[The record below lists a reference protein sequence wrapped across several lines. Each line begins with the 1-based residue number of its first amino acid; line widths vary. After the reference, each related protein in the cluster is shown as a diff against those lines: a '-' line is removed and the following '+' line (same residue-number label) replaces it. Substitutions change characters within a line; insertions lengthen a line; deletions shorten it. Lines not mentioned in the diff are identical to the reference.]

1 MTGPEQHQAAPGDA
15 PGFDQ
20 EKVAGSPWWR
30 DAVFYQIYVRSF
42 ADADGDGLGDLP
54 GIVSR
59 LPYLR
64 ELGTDAVWLT
74 PFYPSPQHDAGYDVA
89 DFCAV
94 DPRFGT
100 LADFDT
106 LVDAAHGLGLR
117 VVVDIVPNHTS
128 WAHAWFRA
136 ALEAAPGSAERARY
150 IFREGRGPGG
160 DEPPNNWQSV
170 FGGPAWTRATGADG
184 TPGEWYLHLF
194 DQSQPDLNWRN
205 PEVGDMFES
214 VLRFWLDRGV
224 DGFRIDVAHSLF
236 KEESLRDQVRT
247 HEVVAGQ
254 TLDEDGGMVT
264 PHEDDEPMWDQPE
277 VHDVYRRW
285 HRVLAEYPGD
295 RMSVAEAW
303 TKTPESMAR
312 FVRPDELSQSF
323 NFAWLA
329 APWSA
334 TAFARVIESTVAALE
349 PVGASATWVLENHD
363 VIRVVTRYGGGEVG
377 LARAR
382 AAALAMLALPGSAY
396 LYQGQELG
404 LAQVD
409 VPPAARQDPMWF
421 RTGEVGRDGCR
432 VPVPW
437 SGVEPP
443 FGFGPG
449 EGQPWL
455 PQPEDWAALTV
466 EAESADSD
474 STLSFFRRALEL
486 RRKVALA
493 SGDEVLV
500 HPVVDGVLRF
510 DRAELRVVVNCSQ
523 ASVDLPPGE
532 ILLASGP
539 LTDDQLPPDTS
550 VWVR

>member
-1 MTGPEQHQAAPGDA
+1 MTGSERAAPA
-15 PGFDQ
+15 Q
-20 EKVAGSPWWR
+20 AGAVWWR

-42 ADADGDGLGDLP
+42 ADADGDGLGDLR

-59 LPYLR
+59 LPHVR
-64 ELGTDAVWLT
+64 ELGADAVWLT
-74 PFYPSPQHDAGYDVA
+74 PFYVSPQHDAGYDVA
-89 DFCAV
+89 DPCSV

-100 LADFDT
+100 LADFDA

-128 WAHAWFRA
+128 WAHDWFRA
-136 ALEAAPGSAERARY
+136 ALDAAPGSPERARY
-150 IFREGRGPGG
+150 IFREGRGPAG

-170 FGGPAWTRATGADG
+170 FGGPAWTRATEPDG

-295 RMSVAEAW
+295 RMTVAEAW

-334 TAFARVIESTVAALE
+334 RAFARVIESTVAALE

-404 LAQVD
+404 LGQVD
-409 VPPAARQDPMWF
+409 VPPAARQDPLWF

-437 SGVEPP
+437 SGDEPP
-443 FGFGPG
+443 FGFGSG

-455 PQPEDWAALTV
+455 PQPDEWVDLTV
-466 EAESADSD
+466 EAQSGDPD
-474 STLSFFRRALEL
+474 STLSLFRRALEL
-486 RRKVALA
+486 RRTVALS
-493 SGDEVLV
+493 SGDEVVV
-500 HPVVDGVLRF
+500 HPVVDEVLCF
-510 DRAELRVVVNCSQ
+510 DRGKLRVVVNCSQ
-523 ASVDLPPGE
+523 APVPLPPGE

-539 LTDDQLPPDTS
+539 LTADQLRPTRRSGCAEPVAQPDG
-550 VWVR
+550 